1 MSRNALD
8 RMKAQGKAKSKENR
22 TKRREEDMKRYGR
35 NGYSASDKA
44 YINGNYAKVASNKAY
59 GYRQGVKKGE
69 IVRGSD
75 NDWLSDGNIYRTTK
89 VEENQSWKNP
99 TNDKGKQKYAIRSS
113 HKWDRAKTFND
124 HLNLGVADG
133 WQTAKANQREGKHLS
148 NALEYVKGILKDT
161 VVDAGVDTVK
171 KLGLAGS
178 YFQAGVSGFAEDSG
192 NAFKALADSERTLKD
207 YTKGKSYFVENIKAN
222 TQKLNET
229 GWGED
234 MATFLHEAKQ
244 RGDEETIQHLQEAG
258 RYEDAK
264 SYQEEIEKN
273 KARDTNLLNA
283 TGFAMDLLAPSTV
296 EDKIVGTAFKTG
308 KGLLKNTAKSFDDMV
323 KGTASVSTG
332 ILPSEVAELMSK
344 AKKYTSKGTGA
355 SDDVFFSGTKGTT
368 ATDKLLDNQ
377 YTKAID
383 RVKDKIKSNPSTSN
397 LGKFVDELDNAKPYR
412 GTQTNIDGRTLNKKY
427 TQTKDGYIPQKTRSV
442 ADEIN
447 DVVNG
452 KTSGQY
458 SMFGKDGSVDKY
470 VENIQNPNSRYEKV
484 FNKYADDIDALANKL
499 DDMKPE
505 NADLMYDYLMKN
517 KPEVY
522 EQLVKG
528 SDEIDEVIHS
538 SARRRGYES
547 ESKIKADKQYFGTKN
562 VRDFSNIDKT
572 DDVVNL
578 NDNYNKFNLER
589 ISNKNNIVDK
599 IAPRMTVEK
608 GKSLYKEGMSNYLA
622 KISQLD
628 YKGLKQSLNALN
640 DISNMPKNTPS
651 YKKADILNNMLFGGQ
666 KVIRDNIPTKTLN
679 NFVDFLEDNI
689 NFNIADKLG
698 EKSFTRKGG
707 KIFNLHNIDGE
718 LNDIS
723 KEFSKFGP
731 AVTDIL
737 FEDKMSDI
745 ATKLQVPN
753 KGVLTNRR
761 DALQALKKQRTLTT
775 DEYYELLD
783 VNTKIDTW
791 DRMYQEVANMGDEYM
806 EYAQKTYGKTNYT
819 KGYDD
824 AVDELA
830 EKQARIDSS
839 KGRENILKEAQRN
852 LELGS
857 DPSVTASPRSQ
868 NLLHNGDVDEWE
880 QMTKGNSTGNIKDIP
895 FKQYK
900 QNYSK
905 DLGLSYVNTKYPIQI
920 RKEKQTLQGVRSYKP
935 VDAAISNLE
944 KLMNKEVALTIKG
957 NVNSREYETLRT
969 LVKDNVKMLNDLGVD
984 NNVYFNHIKQ
994 LKMNLLK
1001 DGQISVNTRGIKP
1014 MSGKVKNTT
1023 KGINPLEMAHIKIN
1037 GKALDNI
1044 EELTPDQLQWK
1055 YLMTEGAKTID
1066 ELFDVMPGSI
1076 PQRGDNLG
1084 SEISNSLRLNKT
1096 NTPQI
1101 KNNSKFSDESFN
1113 SFTDIQKNIVNMPID
1128 EIKSK
1133 GNQLEDMINA
1143 MKKQGVPYEEY
1154 AALEDTL
1161 KFADEVLR
1169 LQNSGRLNIKMA
1181 TFDMPKFDGSVNPFA
1196 PIKDSERLIYQVDNV
1211 ANDVNS
1217 LIPKKNINNY
1227 IETLGDTVTN
1237 PGKLNN
1243 PFDKI
1248 LNKNVDI
1255 KTLGEANTLPNKLVN
1270 PFDDILNKI
1279 NDNPFGDIDVED
1291 ALKEVE
1297 NKEAVTL
1304 SDFFKKLE
1312 DNANKNTPVKEVVR
1326 DSKPIPSPS
1335 ELISMGMTKDEAFD
1349 AVTKMR
1355 NGEMEIPDLNYKKK
1369 VGKDGYTRYERD
1381 GINLPKENT
1390 PLTKIENQ
1398 PNPKYKDRKAN
1409 WGDVYGDKNYVEEK
1423 RDLRKYITNPDT
1435 GEIRLADAP
1444 RKPYPKN
1451 NNAAKEPSRY
1461 DELNKFT
1468 DEGIKR
1474 LSKTAMGEDKELVNQ
1489 ILKER
1494 GLSVVDD
1501 VTEEVVEKAPKSFE
1515 EFLTE
1520 KGIDVEDI
1528 KNKSFADGEEEIY
1541 GRGLNK
1547 NEIKANEKA
1556 LKKLPYEDEKLYGAY
1571 KSWLNTWKKGL
1582 TAYNPGW
1589 HVQNFFQNK
1598 GQNYL
1603 ALGPEAFAPQT
1614 EARNILKQLNG
1625 KKAKDVNIFDKK
1637 NMRSYSSEEIGKL
1650 AQDLGVLDSLGED
1663 VVNARG
1669 IFPKVENAID
1679 NSGFMK
1685 WLNQSEQTARL
1696 NHFIKQI
1703 ERGNNP
1709 EQAAKLVN
1717 KYLFDYSKKSN
1728 LDKVMGDFV
1737 DPFWTFHKNN
1747 AKLMATS
1754 AFEHPNRINNIIRA
1768 TNGLD
1773 YGVPQEQLQN
1783 EDYKYGKIQMPYASM
1798 KDSVNGDQ
1806 YNYLYSENIMP
1817 NIEDALS
1824 LEDED
1829 LENKLNPILKLA
1841 LQHSR
1846 GEGNFGNKIVEGD
1859 EAGWNEV
1866 TKKELLGESLSELNP
1881 FAQNLFK
1888 TISSEKERR
1897 EKVDEGKMSQEVADK
1912 QILLDWINYIT
1923 GNKGNLYRNLNY

>member
-1 MSRNALD
+1 MSRNAID
-8 RMKAQGKAKSKENR
+8 RMKKQGSSQAKQNR
-22 TKRREEDMKRYGR
+22 TKRREESMKKYGR
-35 NGYSASDKA
+35 TSMSSSDKA

-69 IVRGSD
+69 IVRGSE

-89 VEENQSWKNP
+89 VEENQSWKNHK
-99 TNDKGKQKYAIRSS
+99 NNKGKEKYAILSS
-113 HKWDRAKTFND
+113 HKWDRANTFKD

-133 WQTAKANQREGKHLS
+133 LKTAKANQRKGKHIS
-148 NALEYVKGILKDT
+148 NLMEYGKGILKDT
-161 VVDAGVDTVK
+161 VVDLGVDTVK
-171 KLGLAGS
+171 TLGAIGG
-178 YFQAGVSGFAEDSG
+178 YVQAGVSGFAEDSG

-207 YTKGKSYFVENIKAN
+207 YTKGKSYFVENIKSN
-222 TQKLNET
+222 TRKLNET

-234 MATFLHEAKQ
+234 MATYLHEAKQ
-244 RGDEETIQHLQEAG
+244 RGDEETIQHLKEAG

-264 SYQEEIEKN
+264 SYQEQIEKN

-283 TGFAMDLLAPSTV
+283 TGFAMDLLAPSTI
-296 EDKIVGTAFKTG
+296 EDKILGVG
-308 KGLLKNTAKSFDDMV
+308 KGLVKNTAKSFDEMV
-323 KGTASVSTG
+323 KGTANVSTG

-397 LGKFVDELDNAKPYR
+397 LGKFVDELDNVKPYR

-427 TQTKDGYIPQKTRSV
+427 TQTKDGYIPQKTRSI

-452 KTSGQY
+452 KISGQY
-458 SMFGKDGSVDKY
+458 SMFGKDGTMDSYIKNVKDPYAKY
-470 VENIQNPNSRYEKV
+470 ENVLKK
-484 FNKYADDIDALANKL
+484 FDGDIDGLAEKL
-499 DDMKPE
+499 DSMKPQ
-505 NADLMYDYLMKN
+505 NADEMYDYIQRY
-517 KPEVY
+517 KPNLYKE
-522 EQLVKG
+522 LTKG
-528 SDEIDEVIHS
+528 SDEINNLLLKNDKYNLQNISDELS
-538 SARRRGYES
+538 S
-547 ESKIKADKQYFGTKN
+547 
-562 VRDFSNIDKT
+562 
-572 DDVVNL
+572 
-578 NDNYNKFNLER
+578 
-589 ISNKNNIVDK
+589 VDK
-599 IAPRMTVEK
+599 IKELNKRYNQLNERRLLESINGVETKIDPRLKVSK
-608 GKSLYKEGMSNYLA
+608 GKEVFTDRVGKYLFGELPDKSVEELEHVSALFDSMS
-622 KISQLD
+622 KR
-628 YKGLKQSLNALN
+628 
-640 DISNMPKNTPS
+640 
-651 YKKADILNNMLFGGQ
+651 LNNSNDSRVIAKELNGLIFGGTN
-666 KVIRDNIPTKTLN
+666 VIRDNMYPNSLKNIVEYLGDIVNYQKAVKNGEEFVNFKNSKLPKEFKIFDEFGNLNLTKELDKSALYSPSATDSMFDAKRKDLGERFGIKNKELEIDTPLANYFDMKKNGKTLTEQEYKH
-679 NFVDFLEDNI
+679 FVELKNKQDAWKKVYNEIKDLNPSEYEEYARK
-689 NFNIADKLG
+689 NFNK
-698 EKSFTRKGG
+698 
-707 KIFNLHNIDGE
+707 
-718 LNDIS
+718 
-723 KEFSKFGP
+723 
-731 AVTDIL
+731 
-737 FEDKMSDI
+737 
-745 ATKLQVPN
+745 
-753 KGVLTNRR
+753 
-761 DALQALKKQRTLTT
+761 
-775 DEYYELLD
+775 
-783 VNTKIDTW
+783 NT
-791 DRMYQEVANMGDEYM
+791 
-806 EYAQKTYGKTNYT
+806 
-819 KGYDD
+819 GYNEML
-824 AVDELA
+824 DELA
-830 EKQARIDSS
+830 EKQARIDADKEIKFS
-839 KGRENILKEAQRN
+839 KEASDLEAKRN
-852 LELGS
+852 REIGSVRHQQAQMNDVGELS
-857 DPSVTASPRSQ
+857 IPKYTTEE
-868 NLLHNGDVDEWE
+868 LHNIRANKIQE
-880 QMTKGNSTGNIKDIP
+880 QKILNHKVNNIRKNFDLPKPNVNAKIKLTKGQKLG
-895 FKQYK
+895 
-900 QNYSK
+900 
-905 DLGLSYVNTKYPIQI
+905 DLP
-920 RKEKQTLQGVRSYKP
+920 P
-935 VDAAISNLE
+935 
-944 KLMNKEVALTIKG
+944 
-957 NVNSREYETLRT
+957 
-969 LVKDNVKMLNDLGVD
+969 VKDNLANLKKTIQKEIRYMYENPDNYNEFKDAFKQVKLDYVNSLRNIGVPDDKYFHKVTALQEELMSKMNKLLQEGDTPLLKMELQQLASKVDETFKGFDGVVLDKIDDSSKYIDDMQNIFGVDQYLSKETKSTLNKNALTERSKEFLERTKKDPKGTQLKIDGRTLNKKYTQLKNPIEKLPIDESLTNDIVDNGSEQLNMFDKMLNKVD
-984 NNVYFNHIKQ
+984 
-994 LKMNLLK
+994 
-1001 DGQISVNTRGIKP
+1001 
-1014 MSGKVKNTT
+1014 
-1023 KGINPLEMAHIKIN
+1023 
-1037 GKALDNI
+1037 
-1044 EELTPDQLQWK
+1044 
-1055 YLMTEGAKTID
+1055 
-1066 ELFDVMPGSI
+1066 
-1076 PQRGDNLG
+1076 
-1084 SEISNSLRLNKT
+1084 
-1096 NTPQI
+1096 
-1101 KNNSKFSDESFN
+1101 
-1113 SFTDIQKNIVNMPID
+1113 
-1128 EIKSK
+1128 
-1133 GNQLEDMINA
+1133 
-1143 MKKQGVPYEEY
+1143 
-1154 AALEDTL
+1154 
-1161 KFADEVLR
+1161 
-1169 LQNSGRLNIKMA
+1169 
-1181 TFDMPKFDGSVNPFA
+1181 
-1196 PIKDSERLIYQVDNV
+1196 
-1211 ANDVNS
+1211 
-1217 LIPKKNINNY
+1217 
-1227 IETLGDTVTN
+1227 
-1237 PGKLNN
+1237 
-1243 PFDKI
+1243 
-1248 LNKNVDI
+1248 
-1255 KTLGEANTLPNKLVN
+1255 
-1270 PFDDILNKI
+1270 
-1279 NDNPFGDIDVED
+1279 DNPFGDIDIED

-1381 GINLPKENT
+1381 GINLSKENT

-1423 RDLRKYITNPDT
+1423 RDLRKYIINPDT
-1435 GEIRLADAP
+1435 GEARLADAV

-1451 NNAAKEPSRY
+1451 NNIAKELTRY

-1474 LSKTAMGEDKELVNQ
+1474 LSKAAMGEDKELVNQ

-1515 EFLTE
+1515 EFLAE

-1541 GRGLNK
+1541 GRGLSE
-1547 NEIKANEKA
+1547 NEIKANEKV
-1556 LKKLPYEDEKLYGAY
+1556 LKKLPYEDEKLYGVY

-1637 NMRSYSSEEIGKL
+1637 NMRSYSSEEIGNL

-1703 ERGNNP
+1703 ERGNSP

-1754 AFEHPNRINNIIRA
+1754 ALEHPNRINNIIRA

-1888 TISSEKERR
+1888 TISSEKERQ